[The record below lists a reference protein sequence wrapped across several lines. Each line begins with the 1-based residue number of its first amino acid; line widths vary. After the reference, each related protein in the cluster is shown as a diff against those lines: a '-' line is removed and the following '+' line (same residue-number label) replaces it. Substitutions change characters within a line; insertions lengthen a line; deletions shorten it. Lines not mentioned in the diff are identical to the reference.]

1 MNRSPLPNL
10 HRGWAHPAHICTGTN
25 RVVGAHEQRS
35 HVRTVRRAGFAPV
48 RRANAAS
55 QQSHAVAWLPIRR
68 RCARLVKP

>member
-35 HVRTVRRAGFAPV
+35 HVRTVRRRRFCAGAV
-48 RRANAAS
+48 RQCSLAA
-55 QQSHAVAWLPIRR
+55 R